1 MRYFQATALMAFCS
15 FAWSGAEAATVT
27 GTFNVQV
34 TIAATCVLNSAS
46 NLNFGTQGVLA
57 ANVDQTST
65 ITVTCT
71 NTTSPPA
78 VELQPAQDYVARVVR
93 VTKKPVEGEEA
104 YRLFIDEL
112 PEAPQGQRTVNLVVR
127 HSVPLFFDAPG
138 SSAPEAA
145 WRVTQNAHAV
155 SLSAA
160 NGGDRR
166 LRLASVRIGE
176 AAGKG
181 ISFGPGLVG
190 YALGHSAM
198 SWTAPGSRSVF
209 RPGAR
214 VTISGLTEAGPF
226 NAQAVV
232 QSAR

>member
-1 MRYFQATALMAFCS
+1 MARRLTDS
-15 FAWSGAEAATVT
+15 SGKAVMKIVGIRNPRLAKSACNSTPVIFGICTSRDPGPGFPLDSGGRGGAA
-27 GTFNVQV
+27 G
-34 TIAATCVLNSAS
+34 
-46 NLNFGTQGVLA
+46 
-57 ANVDQTST
+57 ANGG
-65 ITVTCT
+65 CRRER
-71 NTTSPPA
+71 PPA

-127 HSVPLFFDAPG
+127 HSIPLFFDAPG

-145 WRVTQNAHAV
+145 WRVTQNGRAV

-166 LRLASVRIGE
+166 LRLALVRIGE

-198 SWTAPGSRSVF
+198 SWTAPGSRPVF
-209 RPGAR
+209 RPGAK

>member
-1 MRYFQATALMAFCS
+1 MSSR
-15 FAWSGAEAATVT
+15 
-27 GTFNVQV
+27 
-34 TIAATCVLNSAS
+34 
-46 NLNFGTQGVLA
+46 
-57 ANVDQTST
+57 
-65 ITVTCT
+65 
-71 NTTSPPA
+71 SPPA

-112 PEAPQGQRTVNLVVR
+112 PEAPQGQRTVTLVVR
-127 HSVPLFFDAPG
+127 HAIPLFFDAPG
-138 SSAPEAA
+138 TSAPEAA

-155 SLSAA
+155 SLSAV

-166 LRLASVRIGE
+166 LRLASVRIGD
-176 AAGKG
+176 AAGKS

-190 YALGHSAM
+190 YALGHSTM
-198 SWTAPGSRSVF
+198 SWTASGSRLVF
-209 RPGAR
+209 RPGAK
-214 VTISGLTEAGPF
+214 VTISGQTEAGPF